1 MGRGALLSLV
11 GIVLAAIM
19 ALGAVVPDHGQ
30 VGRFQIA
37 GGECQTRRQDGRL
50 DAVKVVLLLDTA
62 TGETR
67 ALYAPEGENIRWSGF
82 LMTDGAAP

>member
-1 MGRGALLSLV
+1 MKRGSLLAIG
-11 GIVLAAIM
+11 GIVLASLL
-19 ALGAVVPDHGQ
+19 ALGAAVSDQGQ

-50 DAVKVVLLLDTA
+50 ESVKVVLLLDTA
-62 TGETR
+62 TGQAR